1 MKSYS
6 VYYIKMND
14 AAELE
19 RRAGGER
26 KLKLTFDPI
35 QAVPGSE
42 WLVCSFR
49 NGASPPADDILW
61 GERSLAEKES
71 KIFGEVIFI
80 FANMPDSL
88 VYEHACDGVLLRK
101 LVWFPLLDPGMADVS
116 DDWTPGWLCAKG
128 EPEAWEAPLF
138 FKPERLPAVIDEERE
153 SYADRSIDERFP
165 EREEQIKKMWAE
177 RAITAMDT
185 LPYCDGTV
193 AFAIE
198 KHFGITNP
206 GK

>member
-6 VYYIKMND
+6 VYYIKLND
-14 AAELE
+14 VAELE

-26 KLKLTFDPI
+26 KLKLTFSPI
-35 QAVPGSE
+35 DAVPGSE

-49 NGASPPADDILW
+49 DGASPPSDNVLC
-61 GERSLAEKES
+61 GETSLAVAES
-71 KIFGEVIFI
+71 KKFGEVIFI

-88 VYEHACDGVLLRK
+88 VYEHACDGTLLRK
-101 LVWFPLLDPGMADVS
+101 LVWFPLLDPSMADVS
-116 DDWTPGWLCAKG
+116 DDWTPGWLDARG
-128 EPEAWEAPLF
+128 EPEAWEAPIF
-138 FKPERLPAVIDEERE
+138 FKPERLSEVIEGEKMN
-153 SYADRSIDERFP
+153 YADRGIDDRFP
-165 EREEQIKKMWAE
+165 EREAQIRKMWE
-177 RAITAMDT
+177 DHVITAMNT

-198 KHFGITNP
+198 KHFGITRP